1 MQHRQIGT
9 SDIRI
14 APIMLGG
21 NVFGWTADEP
31 TSFAVL
37 DAFVAAG
44 FNAIDTA
51 DVYSLWAPGH
61 KGGESETVLGN
72 WMAAR
77 QNRSRIILATKV
89 GMLPIGGKPGLS
101 AAQITEAAEASLRR
115 LKTDYIDIY
124 FAHRDHEDT
133 PLEETLE
140 AFARLVRAG
149 KVRMIGAS
157 NYTAPRLSQALKT
170 ASAQTIP
177 RYEILQPLY
186 NLYDRAAFEDEL
198 AQVCLR
204 EKVGVVPYYGL
215 AAGFLTGKYR
225 TESDASKSPRGAGI
239 VKKYLNPR
247 GERILSA
254 LDTVAARLS
263 ATAAQVALA
272 WLMAQPAV
280 TAPIASASA
289 PSQVE
294 DLAAAATLKLD
305 AAAMALLATASA
317 P

>member
-77 QNRSRIILATKV
+77 QNRSHIILATKV

-140 AFARLVRAG
+140 AFARLVGAG

-170 ASAQTIP
+170 ASTQAIP

-198 AQVCLR
+198 AQLCLR

-305 AAAMALLATASA
+305 AVAMALLATASA

>member
-37 DAFVAAG
+37 DAFTAAG

-51 DVYSLWAPGH
+51 DVYSLWVPGN

-72 WMAAR
+72 WMATR
-77 QNRSRIILATKV
+77 KNRSRIVLATKV
-89 GMLPIGGKPGLS
+89 GILPIGGKPGLS

-115 LKTDYIDIY
+115 LKSDHIDIY
-124 FAHRDHEDT
+124 FAHRDYEDT

-157 NYTAPRLSQALKT
+157 NYSAPRLAEALKT
-170 ASAQTIP
+170 ASTRAIP

-186 NLYDRAAFEDEL
+186 NLYDRAVFEDEL
-198 AQVCLR
+198 AELCLR

-215 AAGFLTGKYR
+215 AAGYLTGKYR
-225 TESDASKSPRGAGI
+225 TQDDASKSPRGEDI

-247 GERILSA
+247 GERILAA
-254 LDTVAARLS
+254 LDAVAAQLS

-280 TAPIASASA
+280 TAPIVSAST
-289 PSQVE
+289 PSQMK

-305 AAAMALLATASA
+305 ATAKAVLAEASA